1 MISLLRWR
9 CQFKRRQQTAQALGW
24 AEKISFTNF
33 VSFHMRFN
41 ANFFCLTWLHLFITW
56 ACKTN
61 IYYNRSINLQLY
73 NCKNSDIGINFWL
86 DKWAVMMGFTLTI
99 KVLQKLSAFAISALI
114 YNSIS
119 ARTLILAS
127 TSALDKWA
135 VMRGLYAHHT

>member
-1 MISLLRWR
+1 MYYDLWSQHIKVRKLFKGGNYLR
-9 CQFKRRQQTAQALGW
+9 KYG
-24 AEKISFTNF
+24 
-33 VSFHMRFN
+33 
-41 ANFFCLTWLHLFITW
+41 
-56 ACKTN
+56 